1 MATAARHKTNG
12 VNAPPS
18 RRKPSVLHER
28 SLNYLDI
35 DTRFSIDRLTEE
47 LEHFHLHSPS
57 KENICDKSADPLQQP
72 ETRPGQANP
81 SFAVTANAGG
91 PGRPALVST
100 AHDPPR
106 VPVHE
111 LATNEEQL
119 AKHTAG
125 QFDWILEVPTSTGLA
140 KGHSARLSRDLHM
153 AQRARDGTKL
163 YFGCNLLRRQRPSAD
178 GSRHVHS
185 ANTYTLIATRLDLA
199 GLCGRDSTRADAA
212 DTMAATTEVLDV
224 DTSASTIVRMTSVPP
239 DTSPQAQR
247 ISVTALAGK
256 HDDIVEQIIALP
268 LAKSASR
275 IEDSVEALDRL
286 VDDLEALDT
295 IAKTGLVVS
304 PDALKTPQA
313 SMNAALAQ
321 TDSAGKRASLKTGA
335 KTVRAK
341 ATVGRALL
349 VRQSTSTTLAKD
361 GEKESWTSPG
371 PRKRTAPA
379 PPASLL
385 PPKPL
390 AKSNRPPIKPTFELP
405 GEAVARRLKEQREAR
420 LSQPISA
427 DEAAAVAAKY
437 SPSKPHA
444 KSTKVP
450 TRPTFE
456 LPGEAIS
463 RRKREEHEAKLR
475 AQEEEDRK
483 RREFKA
489 RPVRTSI
496 APSTFPRGTIAS
508 RARQGKVQA
517 EGSEA
522 AAAAV
527 AATSFTRLSIA
538 TTSSSTG
545 GEPRSTVSAEEAQQQ
560 KQRGRAVF
568 SRDNSYAANR
578 ERERRQR
585 EAAAKQA
592 RQDAAERSRRLSREW
607 AEKQRLRKL
616 AAAGGE
622 AS

>member
-1 MATAARHKTNG
+1 MRQPSMSVSSASAGQSPALIARVNEKKAELENLRELRDLSAAVASQMEALEEKLATLSDGTEAIAHVVGSWQNVLRAINMASSKLASSALPETLVRIPTEHAPTLQAQAEAQAAEAIEGEKRPGET
-12 VNAPPS
+12 VD
-18 RRKPSVLHER
+18 ER
-28 SLNYLDI
+28 MESLNYLDI

-119 AKHTAG
+119 AKHTA
-125 QFDWILEVPTSTGLA
+125 
-140 KGHSARLSRDLHM
+140 
-153 AQRARDGTKL
+153 
-163 YFGCNLLRRQRPSAD
+163 
-178 GSRHVHS
+178 
-185 ANTYTLIATRLDLA
+185 ATRLDLA

-212 DTMAATTEVLDV
+212 DTMAATTE
-224 DTSASTIVRMTSVPP
+224 
-239 DTSPQAQR
+239 AQR
-247 ISVTALAGK
+247 ISVTALA
-256 HDDIVEQIIALP
+256 
-268 LAKSASR
+268 
-275 IEDSVEALDRL
+275 
-286 VDDLEALDT
+286 
-295 IAKTGLVVS
+295 
-304 PDALKTPQA
+304 DALKTPQA